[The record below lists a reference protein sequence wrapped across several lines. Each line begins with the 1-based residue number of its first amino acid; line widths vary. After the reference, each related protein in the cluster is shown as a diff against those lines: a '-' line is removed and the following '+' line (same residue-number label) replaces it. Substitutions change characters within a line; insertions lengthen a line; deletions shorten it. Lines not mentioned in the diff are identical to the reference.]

1 MGSVA
6 TKRIYDPAGLEDGC
20 RVLVDRLWPRGISR
34 EGARLDRWLPEVAPS
49 SELRKW
55 FAHDVDRWPE
65 FQRRYQRELQASAAL
80 DELYELARV
89 SEVTLLFGAKDRDHN
104 QAIVLRDMIVRT
116 VDGPDRAR

>member
-80 DELYELARV
+80 EELYELARV

-116 VDGPDRAR
+116 VDVPDRAR